1 MIQRIQTLYLLTSAI
16 ICACAAWFPLGS
28 FIQVDGSIDTLK
40 SLMLVAADG
49 TRSYSPW
56 ALFAIM
62 AFVALL
68 DVVCIRTYK
77 NRMMQIRI
85 CILDMLLTVGFY
97 VVLAVFVWMLKAG
110 SSFVP
115 SWMVV
120 LPLLSIVFHWLAVRA
135 IGKDEALIR
144 AYEHLR

>member
-1 MIQRIQTLYLLTSAI
+1 MIQRIQTLYLLACAI
-16 ICACAAWFPLGS
+16 VGACAAWFPLGS
-28 FIQVDGSIDTLK
+28 FIQADGSIDTLR
-40 SLMLVAADG
+40 SLMLVLADG

-62 AFVALL
+62 AFAVLL
-68 DVVCIRTYK
+68 DVVCICTYK

-85 CILDMLLTVGFY
+85 CILNMLLAVGFY
-97 VVLAVFVWMLKAG
+97 LVLAVFIWILKAE

-120 LPLLSIVFHWLAVRA
+120 LPLLAIVLHWLALRA
-135 IGKDEALIR
+135 IGKDEALVR